1 MNSSNDNY
9 QADLWERLASAFREY
24 SKALREFFS
33 ERVDRVALIRQA
45 LRTDDWYVAL
55 DVASYLKE
63 EDHKQLFD
71 LWVSG
76 ASYQKSV
83 HIYRKFILSLPREWV
98 LERIEAEAERHLSE
112 GGLEEYRRLL
122 ELYLLLDEELTR
134 KLAQRALA
142 HSDPDVIEAG
152 QDFIEILGDEDRIK
166 ETRERLTP
174 D

>member
-1 MNSSNDNY
+1 MNSNIDNY
-9 QADLWERLASAFREY
+9 QADLWERLTSAFREY
-24 SKALREFFS
+24 SKALQEFVS

-45 LRTDDWYVAL
+45 LRTDDRHVAL
-55 DVASYLKE
+55 HVSGYLKE
-63 EDHKQLFD
+63 DEHKQLFD

-76 ASYQKSV
+76 ASYHKSV
-83 HIYRKFILSLPREWV
+83 HIYRKFILSLPRDWV
-98 LERIEAEAERHLSE
+98 LERIEAAAEPYLID
-112 GGLEEYRRLL
+112 GGLEEYRRFL

-152 QDFIEILGDEDRIK
+152 QDFIEILGDENRIK
-166 ETRERLTP
+166 EIRERLAP